1 MRIHSIKGGGG
12 LKLHVTDQGP
22 EDAPALLLIH
32 GWAQHSVAWAAQA
45 PLAERFRVVALDLR
59 GHGSSEAPQ
68 DVAAYDKTALWGD
81 DIHAIITE
89 LGLKQT
95 VLVGWSYGARVIASY
110 IATHGQDAIAGVVPV
125 GGVIA
130 IGEAREPWMMG
141 NGSPARNKDLY
152 TSDQAR
158 LLTATAQFVDQC
170 TYAPLPREIYGT
182 LVGANML
189 VSPLVRRALFEGTL
203 DCRPVWESFTKPAL
217 VIHGANDSIV
227 APVVGET
234 AANTFPKGRL
244 SLWDKTGHAPFAEDP
259 ERFNTELAAF
269 AEHAAELQNE
279 EAA

>member
-1 MRIHSIKGGGG
+1 MRVHAITGGGG

-32 GWAQHSVAWAAQA
+32 GWAQHSVTWTAQA
-45 PLAERFRVVALDLR
+45 PLSERFRVVALDLR
-59 GHGSSEAPQ
+59 GHGSSDAPQ
-68 DVAAYDKTALWGD
+68 EVEAYTDTTLWGD
-81 DIHAIITE
+81 DIHAVITE
-89 LGLKQT
+89 LGLQKT

-110 IATHGQDAIAGVVPV
+110 IATHGQDAIAGVVLV

-141 NGSPARNKDLY
+141 ASSPALNKDLY

-158 LLTATAQFVDQC
+158 LLAATAQFVDQC
-170 TYAPLPREIYGT
+170 TYAPLSRETYGT

-189 VSPLVRRALFEGTL
+189 VSPLVRRALFAGTL
-203 DCRPVWESFTKPAL
+203 DCRPVWQSVTKPAL
-217 VIHGANDSIV
+217 VVHGACDSIV
-227 APVVGET
+227 LPIVGKT
-234 AANTFPKGRL
+234 AAETLPNSSL

-259 ERFNTELAAF
+259 ARFNSELAAF
-269 AEHAAELQNE
+269 AAKAHE